1 MSSLALSPWTRVCVT
16 SLKVWCSYEIGETA
30 KVPGANVTFV
40 DANHCPGAAM
50 LLFEVRFRG
59 QTHRNPSAL
68 LPHARRAKSYAPHL
82 SAIAH
87 AYFRAHAL
95 SYTLPHPRIF
105 ARTVGGRKEGASALR
120 GHAIRHTHGG
130 SDWGALIDT

>member
-59 QTHRNPSAL
+59 QTHRNPK
-68 LPHARRAKSYAPHL
+68 LPPAKHL
-82 SAIAH
+82 AVTPSLH
-87 AYFRAHAL
+87 PTFRPTCTHT
-95 SYTLPHPRIF
+95 S
-105 ARTVGGRKEGASALR
+105 ARTRSL
-120 GHAIRHTHGG
+120 T
-130 SDWGALIDT
+130 SDRTRTFSRAQLGDTMQVLLHCGDMRYDTRMEVATGVL